1 MIEPKT
7 NRKIFSPTILFSVIV
22 CFFLLISRQY
32 AYAGEPMDQL
42 KQSIDAVLAVLTNKE
57 LRQPGKE
64 DERRAEIRKIVYD
77 RFDFREM
84 AKRALALNWRQRT
97 PEEKKEF
104 VSLFADLIEE
114 TYVQKVERYSGE
126 KVLYGDEYVYGDNA
140 MVRTK
145 IITRT
150 NTEIPIDYML
160 LKEGAKW
167 WVYDV
172 EIEGVS
178 LVNNYRT
185 QFEDIIDSS
194 SYKDLVSRL
203 KKKVL
208 TE

>member
-1 MIEPKT
+1 M
-7 NRKIFSPTILFSVIV
+7 LFSVTV
-22 CFFLLISRQY
+22 CFFLLISWQY
-32 AYAGEPMDQL
+32 SYAGEPTDQL

-64 DERRAEIRKIVYD
+64 AERRAEIRKIVYD

-84 AKRALALNWRQRT
+84 ARSALALNWRQRT

-114 TYVQKVERYSGE
+114 TYIRKVERYRGE
-126 KVLYGDEYVYGDNA
+126 KVLYGDEFVYDHNA
-140 MVRTK
+140 LVRTK
-145 IITRT
+145 VITKT

-172 EIEGVS
+172 KIEGVS
-178 LVNNYRT
+178 LVNNYRS
-185 QFEDIIDSS
+185 QFEDIINAS
-194 SYKDLVSRL
+194 SYKDLVSSL

-208 TE
+208 RE